1 VVLFHTVN
9 SRPRGERRTNMASKF
24 EKMLTPGTIGK
35 LQIRNRIVMPPM
47 VRNYATP
54 EGLVTKRLVDHYATI
69 ARGGV
74 GFVIVEATNITP
86 QGKGFYQELG
96 ICADGSITGLS
107 FLAESIKEWGAKVA
121 IQLHHSGRQTTSS
134 VTGMEVVAPS
144 AIPCPVQLEV
154 PRELT
159 TREVADMVEAH
170 VCAVTRAKAA
180 GFDAVEIHG
189 AHGYIVDQFLSAAT
203 NRRTDKYGGDLDERM
218 TFALEIIKRVK
229 EEAGADFPVV
239 VRINGDDFVEGG
251 LTIGDAKKIAQK
263 LVAAGVD
270 ALHVTGGMYETLL
283 NPRVT
288 SAFGL
293 SSMYVPGGALVGL
306 AEEIKKVVSVPVI
319 TVGGI
324 SPEMGEEILQKGR
337 ADFIAIGRGLLVDP
351 QLPNKLTRGDAEDIR
366 RCIRC
371 NEGCIGR
378 LFDQKEVR
386 CAVNAEVGYE
396 GEGLRSAQPR
406 KKVFVVGGGIAGME
420 AARVASLRG
429 HEVSLWEKSDQ
440 LGGHLVE
447 SSVPEFKADIRPY
460 KDWLASQVH
469 KLGVK
474 VEMGKE
480 ATAKSVEEAK
490 PDAVVVAT
498 GSCCLMTDVPG
509 LDKPHVATAM
519 DVLLGKAKVGN
530 KVIVIGGGLIGSETA
545 AYLAQQGKK
554 TTIVEMLPEIAADVT
569 LMSKGA
575 LMTLLMDSQVEMLT
589 DLRIS
594 EITDKGVLAVDKE
607 YNIRSIEG
615 DTVVIAWGLSP
626 ETALYEELK
635 GKVPELYTVGDCVEP
650 RKIGEATRDG
660 YRVGAVI

>member
-1 VVLFHTVN
+1 MKRNMNNRF
-9 SRPRGERRTNMASKF
+9 ERL
-24 EKMLTPGTIGK
+24 LTPGTIGK
-35 LQIRNRIVMPPM
+35 LHIKNRIVMPPM

-54 EGLVTKRLVDHYATI
+54 DGLVSKRLVDHYATI

-74 GFVIVEATNITP
+74 GLVIVEATNITP
-86 QGKGFYQELG
+86 QGKGFYQQLG
-96 ICADGSITGLS
+96 ICTDGSITGLS

-121 IQLHHSGRQTTSS
+121 IQIHHAGRQTTSS
-134 VTGMEVVAPS
+134 VTGTEVVAPS
-144 AIPCPVQLEV
+144 AIPCPVQMEV

-159 TREVADMVEAH
+159 TREVADLVEAH
-170 VCAVTRAKAA
+170 VRAVTRARAA

-189 AHGYIVDQFLSAAT
+189 AHGYIVNQFLSPVT
-203 NRRTDKYGGDLDERM
+203 NRRTDKYGGDLEERM
-218 TFALEIIKRVK
+218 AFALEIIERVK
-229 EEAGADFPVV
+229 EETGADFPLIF
-239 VRINGDDFVEGG
+239 RMNGDDFVEDG
-251 LTIGDAKKIAQK
+251 LTIEDARKIAER

-270 ALHVTGGMYETLL
+270 ALHVTGGMYETIL
-283 NPRVT
+283 NPRCT

-324 SPEMGEEILQKGR
+324 SPEMGEEILRHGR

-351 QLPNKLTRGDAEDIR
+351 QLPNKLARGEVEDIR

-396 GEGLRSAQPR
+396 GDRLIPAHRPKR
-406 KKVFVVGGGIAGME
+406 VLVIGGGVAGME
-420 AARVASLRG
+420 AARVAATRG
-429 HEVSLWEKSDQ
+429 HQVTLWEKSDQ

-460 KDWLASQVH
+460 RDWLASQVR
-469 KLGVK
+469 KLGVQ
-474 VEMGKE
+474 VEMGRE
-480 ATAKSVEEAK
+480 ATAGSVQEAS

-498 GSCCLMTDVPG
+498 GSCCLMAEVAG

-519 DVLLGKAKVGN
+519 DVLLGKTKVGDR
-530 KVIVIGGGLIGSETA
+530 VIVVGGGLIGSETA

-554 TTIVEMLPEIAADVT
+554 VTIVEMLPEIAADVT

-575 LMTLLMDSQVEMLT
+575 LMTLLAENQVEMLT
-589 DLRIS
+589 DLKIS
-594 EITDKGVLAVDKE
+594 EVTDTGVLAVDKE
-607 YNIRSIEG
+607 HNIRSLEA
-615 DTVVIAWGLSP
+615 DSVVLAWGLSP
-626 ETALYEELK
+626 VTALYEDPK
-635 GKVPELYTVGDCVEP
+635 GKVPELYMVGDCVEP

-660 YRVGAVI
+660 YRVGTVI